1 MAHRRLL
8 KPLAFLAIALL
19 LILPAVSAASA
30 GCGKSPAVTAGSKIM
45 TVNGKNRRWMIRLPQ
60 GYDQNRPYK
69 LIFGIHWLDAD
80 FMAVD
85 GGTAPYYGLQ
95 RLANNSAIFVSPDG
109 LNKGWGNQ
117 GGEDVT
123 FIDEIYKTV
132 SNGLCIDEKQVFSTG
147 FSYGGAMSYALA
159 CARPNIFRAIGV
171 LSGAQLSGCSGGNT
185 PVAYYGQHGVRD
197 GVLPISMGK
206 QLRDNFVRVNGCT
219 QGQQAAEP
227 ARNSRRHIKTVYQ
240 GCDPKYPVVFTAFD
254 EDHVALPQDSG
265 GDGGPNSWT
274 VAELWAFF
282 SQFSS

>member
-8 KPLAFLAIALL
+8 GPLAFLALALL
-19 LILPAVSAASA
+19 LILPAASAASA
-30 GCGKSPAVTAGSKIM
+30 GCGKSATVTAGSKTM

-69 LIFGIHWLDAD
+69 LIFGIHWRDAD

-123 FIDEIYKTV
+123 FIDEIYKAV
-132 SNGLCIDEKQVFSTG
+132 SNGLCVDETQVFATG

-159 CARPNIFRAIGV
+159 CARPNIFRAVGV
-171 LSGAQLSGCSGGNT
+171 LSGAQLSGCAGGTT

-197 GVLPISMGK
+197 GVLPIAMGK

-240 GCDPKYPVVFTAFD
+240 GCDPKYPVVFNAFD

-274 VAELWAFF
+274 IAELWAFF

>member
-8 KPLAFLAIALL
+8 GPLAFLALALL
-19 LILPAVSAASA
+19 LILPAASAASA
-30 GCGKSPAVTAGSKIM
+30 GCGKSATVTAGSKTM

-69 LIFGIHWLDAD
+69 LIFGIHWRDAD

-132 SNGLCIDEKQVFSTG
+132 SNGLCVDETQVFATG

-171 LSGAQLSGCSGGNT
+171 LSGAQLSGCAGGTT
-185 PVAYYGQHGVRD
+185 PVVWTPHPFSPFLALH
-197 GVLPISMGK
+197 PPH
-206 QLRDNFVRVNGCT
+206 RVPG
-219 QGQQAAEP
+219 P
-227 ARNSRRHIKTVYQ
+227 A
-240 GCDPKYPVVFTAFD
+240 P
-254 EDHVALPQDSG
+254 
-265 GDGGPNSWT
+265 
-274 VAELWAFF
+274 
-282 SQFSS
+282 

>member
-8 KPLAFLAIALL
+8 GPLALLAVALL
-19 LILPAVSAASA
+19 LILPAASAASA
-30 GCGKSPAVTAGSKIM
+30 GCGKSPVITAGSKTM

-69 LIFGIHWLDAD
+69 LIFGIHWRDAD

-109 LNKGWGNQ
+109 LNKGWANQ

-123 FIDEIYKTV
+123 FIEEIYKTV
-132 SNGLCIDEKQVFSTG
+132 SDGLCVDEKQVFSTG

-159 CARPNIFRAIGV
+159 CAKPNIFRAIGV
-171 LSGAQLSGCSGGNT
+171 LSGAQLSGCAGGNT

-206 QLRDNFVRVNGCT
+206 QLRDNFVRVNGCNS
-219 QGQQAAEP
+219 GQQAAEP
-227 ARNSRRHIKTVYQ
+227 GRGSRQHIKTVYQ
-240 GCDPKYPVVFTAFD
+240 GCEYPVVFVAFD

-274 VAELWAFF
+274 IPELWDFF